1 MDGTSWEP
9 SLGDDYA
16 RLDAIARELIG
27 IRDRLD
33 GVGRWPVADFLD
45 EAVEGIWDAMDGLAE
60 AME

>member
-9 SLGDDYA
+9 SLGDDFA
-16 RLDAIARELIG
+16 RLEAIARELAD

-33 GVGRWPVADFLD
+33 GVGRWPIADYLD